1 MAKSITINLTVATLV
16 EAAKKNLSS
25 YGKRRK
31 DAKGNTLF
39 ANITTSTAEDDQLE
53 AFVLEGID
61 LLLGEMSSVLIGVQ
75 DSTSVCITFNSERIS
90 EQKSAIFTQ
99 VFCSFIA
106 DYVLSRALAY
116 SGLMQDVQDVET
128 DMKRHL
134 DAAIKLIYM
143 MDAPTSSSS
152 YSWEDVTGSV
162 ELDDSDT
169 DDKSDEKDDTSDT
182 DDNVTDK
189 GE

>member
-1 MAKSITINLTVATLV
+1 MAKSITINLTIDTLV
-16 EAAKKNLSS
+16 ESAKKNLSS

-39 ANITTSTAEDDQLE
+39 ANITTSTAEDEQLK
-53 AFVLEGID
+53 AFVSEGID

-75 DSTSVCITFNSERIS
+75 DSTSVSITFNSERIS
-90 EQKSAIFTQ
+90 EQKSAIFAQ

-134 DAAIKLIYM
+134 DAAVKLIYM
-143 MDAPTSSSS
+143 MDAPTSGSS
-152 YSWEDVTGSV
+152 YSWKDVTGSV
-162 ELDDSDT
+162 ELD
-169 DDKSDEKDDTSDT
+169 SDT